1 MKNLTSMGI
10 PDLPVEC
17 RSCFLRCVGKCG
29 SITDQQAEALLWKLF
44 NVAMFPPPITDKPKP
59 QAIQQSLDLISR

>member
-10 PDLPVEC
+10 TDLPIEC
-17 RSCFLRCVGKCG
+17 RSCFLQCVGRCG
-29 SITDQQAEALLWKLF
+29 QITEGQREDLLWRLF

-59 QAIQQSLDLISR
+59 QAIQLPLDLTR